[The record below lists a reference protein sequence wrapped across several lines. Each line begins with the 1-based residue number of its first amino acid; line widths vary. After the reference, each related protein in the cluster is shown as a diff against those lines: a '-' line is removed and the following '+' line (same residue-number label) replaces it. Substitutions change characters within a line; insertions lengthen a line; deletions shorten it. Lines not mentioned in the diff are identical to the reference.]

1 MPPLAS
7 RKQYRKMRFTHGTI
21 HNLSPFSLQPMPP
34 PSNPSPAAVNVMC
47 GALQV

>member
-7 RKQYRKMRFTHGTI
+7 RKQSRKMRFTHGTI

-34 PSNPSPAAVNVMC
+34 LQSLSC
-47 GALQV
+47 GRQCDV